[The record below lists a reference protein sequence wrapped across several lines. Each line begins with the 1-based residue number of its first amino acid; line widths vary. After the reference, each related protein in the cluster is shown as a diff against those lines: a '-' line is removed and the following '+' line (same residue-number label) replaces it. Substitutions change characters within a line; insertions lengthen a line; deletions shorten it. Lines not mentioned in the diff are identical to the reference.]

1 MIYPLE
7 YYFLHKVLS
16 LRYFKLLCYI
26 ISMSLRRGFFLLLIV
41 ICISGVNFAAD
52 RLTKIYAVDHIK
64 GAGTIRV
71 VGNVFI
77 MRYAENDGAFLG
89 FGGSMPGPLK
99 SVLLVL
105 LPSLI
110 VGVAIFYTA
119 FSGNIPPGQ
128 LVCLSCVIGGG
139 IGNLYDRIFNGGV
152 VIDFLNF
159 GIGGLRTGILNV
171 ADLSVTFGA
180 IVFVILMIRDDKNKA
195 RSAEEESSAESGIKD
210 L

>member
-1 MIYPLE
+1 MFFFP
-7 YYFLHKVLS
+7 FLCLS
-16 LRYFKLLCYI
+16 LSRFEQLWYI
-26 ISMSLRRGFFLLLIV
+26 ISMSLKKGLFLLLVVV
-41 ICISGVNFAAD
+41 IISGVNFTAD
-52 RLTKIYAVDHIK
+52 RLTKIYALEHIK
-64 GAGTIRV
+64 GQGTIKV
-71 VGNVFI
+71 VGNLFI
-77 MRYAENDGAFLG
+77 MHYAENDGAFLG
-89 FGGSMPGPLK
+89 FGGSMPAPLK

-110 VGVAIFYTA
+110 VAVAIFYTA

-128 LVCLSCVIGGG
+128 LICLSCVIGGG

-180 IVFVILMIRDDKNKA
+180 LVFVILMIRDDKKKEINTV
-195 RSAEEESSAESGIKD
+195 EESKTS
-210 L
+210 